1 VSRVLALLAVLAI
14 ALSGCSL
21 GGGGDDK
28 DSQAKKPTATATGPE
43 APPGRRLHGEPPEA
57 AAIRGWSRQLNEGH
71 FEQAA
76 SFFARNAIVQ
86 QGDVIRLRDRKAA
99 VAFNESLPCHA
110 DVTDVQREGHSIVAA
125 FQLRPGKGPRT
136 SCDSSARVRFRFA
149 HGKFTEWRQL
159 MDPGTPSDGDTLQ
172 S

>member
-1 VSRVLALLAVLAI
+1 MRRALALAAVLAV

-21 GGGGDDK
+21 GGGDK
-28 DSQAKKPTATATGPE
+28 GSEASKPTATATGPE

-76 SFFARNAIVQ
+76 SFFAPNAIVS

-99 VAFNESLPCHA
+99 VAFNESLPCRA
-110 DVTDVQREGHSIVAA
+110 TVTDVQREGHAIVAA
-125 FQLRPGKGPRT
+125 FELRPGKGPR
-136 SCDSSARVRFRFA
+136 SACDSSARVRFRFSR
-149 HGKFTEWRQL
+149 GKFTEWRQL
-159 MDPGTPSDGDTLQ
+159 MEPATPSDDDSLQ